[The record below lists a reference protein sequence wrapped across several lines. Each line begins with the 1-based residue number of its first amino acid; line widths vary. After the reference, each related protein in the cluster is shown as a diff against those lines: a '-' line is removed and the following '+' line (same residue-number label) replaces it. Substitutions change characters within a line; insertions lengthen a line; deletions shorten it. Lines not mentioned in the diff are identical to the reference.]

1 MNSFILYWQGGT
13 MNKLLRKTAV
23 LAICVVGLSLAL
35 SLPSYSQTR
44 QLSGKVTNEKG
55 EPIANAQVVI
65 QKSESKQ
72 EIKVKTNK
80 KGEYNCL
87 VTGPGPY
94 TVGVHATGYAPT
106 YKDQV
111 KAEIR
116 ELNEN
121 NFTLNEGQDTKLPME
136 MTDSELAVARQRQEK
151 AEKQAPKIAEVQ
163 ALVDEASALEKEGKY
178 AEAAE
183 KYKQALEKD
192 NTQSAVHAL
201 LAEALIK
208 QGKMDDA
215 LTEYNTAVTLR
226 PNDAAL
232 LTNKGVLLS
241 KMGKTAESQE
251 AFKAA
256 ALANPAEGGKA
267 YYNLGVTLIN
277 AGQVD
282 QAVSAF
288 KQAITADPNYAES
301 YYQLGLSLSA
311 KSDTIAEAIQML
323 KKYIS
328 MGTSANPENVEVSKQ
343 LISSLESSK

>member
-1 MNSFILYWQGGT
+1 MN
-13 MNKLLRKTAV
+13 NLLRKTAV
-23 LAICVVGLSLAL
+23 LTICLVGLSLAL
-35 SLPSYSQTR
+35 SLPAYSQTR

-55 EPIANAQVVI
+55 EPIANAQIII

-94 TVGVHATGYAPT
+94 TLGVRAEGYAPT
-106 YKDQV
+106 FKEQV
-111 KAEIR
+111 RAEIR

-121 NFTLNEGQDTKLPME
+121 NFTLREGQDTKLPME
-136 MTDSELAVARQRQEK
+136 MTDAELQDARQRQEK
-151 AEKQAPKIAEVQ
+151 ADKQAPKIAEVQ
-163 ALVDEASALEKEGKY
+163 ALVDAAAVLEKEGKY

-183 KYKQALEKD
+183 QYRQALVKD
-192 NTQSAVHAL
+192 NAQPAVHAL

-208 QGKMDDA
+208 QGKLDEA
-215 LTEYNTAVTLR
+215 LTEYNAAVTLK
-226 PNDAAL
+226 PGDSAL

-241 KMGKTAESQE
+241 KMGKAAESQE

-256 ALANPAEGGKA
+256 AQANPAEGGKA

-288 KQAITADPNYAES
+288 KQAIAADPNYAES

-311 KSDTIAEAIQML
+311 KSDTIPEALQML
-323 KKYIS
+323 KKYMS
-328 MGTSANPENVEVSKQ
+328 MGTSANPENIEVAKQ

>member
-1 MNSFILYWQGGT
+1 

-23 LAICVVGLSLAL
+23 LTICLVGLSLAL
-35 SLPSYSQTR
+35 ILPAYSQTR
-44 QLSGKVTNEKG
+44 QISGKVTNEKG
-55 EPIANAQVVI
+55 EPIANAQIII

-94 TVGVHATGYAPT
+94 TVGVHAAGYAPT

-136 MTDSELAVARQRQEK
+136 MTDAELAAARQRQDK
-151 AEKQAPKIAEVQ
+151 AEKQAPTIAEVQ
-163 ALVDEASALEKEGKY
+163 ALVDAATVLEKEGKY

-183 KYKQALEKD
+183 QYKQALAKD

-208 QGKMDDA
+208 QGKLDDA
-215 LTEYNTAVTLR
+215 LTEYNTAISLK

-256 ALANPAEGGKA
+256 AQANPSEGGKA

-277 AGQVD
+277 AGQTD
-282 QAVSAF
+282 QAVNAF
-288 KQAITADPNYAES
+288 KQAIEADPNYAES

-311 KSDTIAEAIQML
+311 KSDSIPEAIQML
-323 KKYIS
+323 KKYIA
-328 MGTSANPENVEVSKQ
+328 MGASANPENIEVAKQ
-343 LISSLESSK
+343 LVTTLESSK